1 MALKLQC
8 LTRYIHRVRPPNNQL
23 ALIHTCDHRRRV
35 DAVAFWG
42 GQRACCMFGGGQYT
56 RQIGHP
62 FFLRCVD
69 AVEFRA
75 AIACVLPASRVVATT
90 AAKLLGTNDN
100 LIG

>member
-1 MALKLQC
+1 
-8 LTRYIHRVRPPNNQL
+8 
-23 ALIHTCDHRRRV
+23 
-35 DAVAFWG
+35 
-42 GQRACCMFGGGQYT
+42 MFGGGQYT